1 MMGGDDHM
9 AQLTVK
15 DLALGYEGHVIRQNV
30 NFSIDQGDYLCIVG
44 ENGAGKT
51 TLLRAVS
58 TLLKHSGSVLANGVE
73 VASMSERER
82 AKLISFVPQG
92 AEITGDFDVSHFLEL
107 SRYPYRKPW
116 EQLSAEDKAAI
127 EKALELTGTRKF
139 LSRKIGTLSGG
150 ERQRILIAG
159 AIAQDSEILLLD
171 EPLTYLDP
179 VQRIGI
185 SEIIRKTAASGKLVI
200 TVTHEINE
208 ALVFSD
214 RILALKEGRLV
225 FDGTPDELVK
235 SGELKTLFN
244 SDFMT
249 FGAFSEGK
257 SLVFPQFDQA

>member
-1 MMGGDDHM
+1 MFQVRDLSVSIGGKEII
-9 AQLTVK
+9 K
-15 DLALGYEGHVIRQNV
+15 DIS
-30 NFSIDQGDYLCIVG
+30 FSAEKSENISLIGT
-44 ENGAGKT
+44 NGAGKT

-58 TLLKHSGSVLANGVE
+58 SLLKHSGSVIANGVE

-92 AEITGDFDVSHFLEL
+92 AEITGDFEVMHFLEL

-116 EQLSAEDKAAI
+116 EKLSTDDRTAI
-127 EKALELTGTRKF
+127 DKALELTDTKRF
-139 LSRKIGTLSGG
+139 TDRKIGTLSGG
-150 ERQRILIAG
+150 ERQRVLLAG
-159 AIAQDSEILLLD
+159 AIAQESVILLLD

-185 SEIIRKTAASGKLVI
+185 SEIIRKVAESGKLVI

-214 RILALKEGRLV
+214 RILALKEGRFV
-225 FDGTPDELVK
+225 FDGTPEELVK

-244 SDFMT
+244 SDFLT
-249 FGAFSEGK
+249 FGTFSGGR
-257 SLVFPQFDQA
+257 SLVFPKGNVQA

>member
-1 MMGGDDHM
+1 MLEVRNLSVEISGKEII
-9 AQLTVK
+9 K
-15 DLALGYEGHVIRQNV
+15 DIS
-30 NFSIDQGDYLCIVG
+30 FSAEKAENISLIGT
-44 ENGAGKT
+44 NGAGKT

-58 TLLKHSGSVLANGVE
+58 SLLKHSGSVLANGVG

-116 EQLSAEDKAAI
+116 EKLSSEDKAAI
-127 EKALELTGTRKF
+127 DKALELTNTKKF

-185 SEIIRKTAASGKLVI
+185 SEIIRKIAASGKLVI

-214 RILALKEGRLV
+214 RLLALKEGRLV
-225 FDGTPDELVK
+225 FDGTPAELVE

-244 SDFMT
+244 SDFLT
-249 FGAFSEGK
+249 FGNFSDGK
-257 SLVFPQFDQA
+257 SLVFPTGSVQA